1 MYNELKTKCEEFKAE
16 ILAVLPELTENN
28 CIKDHRSGSLL
39 QAINR
44 AANGIDSIIDT
55 INAYYSEE

>member
-16 ILAVLPELTENN
+16 IMAVHPELVENG
-28 CIKDHRSGSLL
+28 CIKDHKSGALL

-44 AANGIDSIIDT
+44 AANGIDSIINT
-55 INAYYSEE
+55 INAYYSED